1 MPAYLHLKLKRMYTK
16 DDFKCVDGFYYVG
29 EVIDYDGNPWID
41 EDQLDQLLK
50 NIDEWHQE

>member
-1 MPAYLHLKLKRMYTK
+1 MYTK